1 MQVYIGIDWREEKHD
16 VIFMNRAGA
25 DLLRLTIPHSL
36 DGFVQLDT
44 ARREMGLAP
53 EDCLIGLETA
63 HNLLIDYLWSQ
74 DYPQV
79 YVLPPNQVKSNR
91 GRFRQSQAK
100 DDPTD
105 ARRIADILRTDRGRL
120 QPWHP
125 DQLLTRQI
133 RAKVS
138 LILHLSKQTTRLS
151 NRLRSVLLRY
161 YPAALQSRSPIALAY
176 YERIRPHCHPNS
188 HAYRCLAN
196 RWLAVAWKLWQTG
209 QT

>member
-16 VIFMNRAGA
+16 VIFMNKAGA
-25 DLLRLTIPHSL
+25 DLVSLTIPHSL

-44 ARREMGLAP
+44 ARQEMGLAP

-74 DYPQV
+74 DYSQV

-105 ARRIADILRTDRGRL
+105 ARLIADILRTDRGRL

-138 LILHLSKQTTRLS
+138 LILHLSQQTTRMS
-151 NRLRSVLLRY
+151 NRLCAVLLRY
-161 YPAALQSRSPIALAY
+161 YPAALQVFTGALKTLIAPQPNCAAICTGLSFATG
-176 YERIRPHCHPNS
+176 RPSADVC
-188 HAYRCLAN
+188 
-196 RWLAVAWKLWQTG
+196 
-209 QT
+209 